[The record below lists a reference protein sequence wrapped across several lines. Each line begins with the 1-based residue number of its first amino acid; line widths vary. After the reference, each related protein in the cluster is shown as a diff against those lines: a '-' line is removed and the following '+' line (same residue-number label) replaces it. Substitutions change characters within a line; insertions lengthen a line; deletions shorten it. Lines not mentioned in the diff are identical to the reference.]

1 MNTITRYSHLAAII
15 VAVALCLNVAP
26 AQAGF
31 DKGNGGDVLVCT
43 TATTATVH
51 LLDEFEAHYEWA
63 MSDLT
68 KPATLDERLTV
79 LERHLPDL
87 VQQIRQE
94 RPWVEQNLRFVKDAK
109 LTDLDD
115 DQLYWLPKNCTREQV
130 AIQNSAGVL
139 IDEALWTKMSVS
151 SQAKLLSHEILYR
164 ILDRDPRFSSAH
176 RLPSSKP
183 VRFLNAL
190 LWSADFEKA
199 DWPSLRPTM
208 TSLGLEPLLLPE
220 K

>member
-1 MNTITRYSHLAAII
+1 MNTTNRAFPLAAVI
-15 VAVALCLNVAP
+15 VTVTLFLNVAP
-26 AQAGF
+26 VQAGF

-43 TATTATVH
+43 TSTTTTIH
-51 LLDEFEAHYEWA
+51 LLDEVEAQQEWA
-63 MSDLT
+63 LSDLT
-68 KPATLDERLTV
+68 RPATLGERLAV
-79 LERHLPDL
+79 LEHHLPDL
-87 VQQIRQE
+87 ARQIEQE
-94 RPWVEQNLRFVKDAK
+94 LPWVELNLRFVKDAK
-109 LTDLDD
+109 LIDLDD

-130 AIQNSAGVL
+130 AIQNSTGVL
-139 IDEALWTKMSVS
+139 IDEALWTKMSAS

-164 ILDRDPRFSSAH
+164 TLDRDPRFSSAH

-190 LWSADFEKA
+190 LWSADLEKA

>member
-1 MNTITRYSHLAAII
+1 MNTTARYFHLATII
-15 VAVALCLNVAP
+15 VAVTLCLNSAP

-43 TATTATVH
+43 ISTMTTVH
-51 LLDEFEAHYEWA
+51 LLDEVEAQREWA
-63 MSDLT
+63 LSDLT
-68 KPATLDERLTV
+68 QAATLDERLTV
-79 LERHLPDL
+79 LERQLPAL
-87 VQQIRQE
+87 ARQIEQE

-139 IDEALWTKMSVS
+139 IDEALWTKMSAS
-151 SQAKLLSHEILYR
+151 TQAKLLSHEILYR
-164 ILDRDPRFSSAH
+164 ILDRDPRFSSTH

-190 LWSADFEKA
+190 LWSADLEKA